1 MPELACPNCGRA
13 GSVPREKMNSRMVC
27 KKCHMVF
34 HMNSAGRAVLGEP
47 RVDPSKSGVTKSEK
61 SGFFKAIEDAPIPT
75 LSSITELKDSLTGSS
90 LPIKPILIGLVAI
103 AIGWGTYSLLFGP
116 PESIADR
123 ATAIAQAF
131 ATDDLAYLKK
141 SATTDSVDDVV
152 LWFNANLPQMV
163 QARKEWNGGTP
174 VIQTTVVEEDRAM
187 RAGQVE
193 AFLYPPE
200 IAKRAKSISSSESAG
215 APIKPV
221 ELHLHFALEGGKWR
235 LNGKQMAR
243 AVAATLSR
251 DAMNAP
257 AP

>member
-1 MPELACPNCGRA
+1 
-13 GSVPREKMNSRMVC
+13 MVC

-47 RVDPSKSGVTKSEK
+47 RVDPSKSGIQKSEK
-61 SGFFKAIEDAPIPT
+61 SGFFKAIEDAPIPK
-75 LSSITELKDSLTGSS
+75 LSSITELKDSLGGTS

-123 ATAIAQAF
+123 STAIAQAF

-141 SATTDSVDDVV
+141 SATSDSVDDIV
-152 LWFNANLPQMV
+152 LWFNANLPQVV
-163 QARKEWNGGTP
+163 QARKEWKGGTP
-174 VIQTTVVEEDRAM
+174 DVRTTVVEEDRAM
-187 RAGQVE
+187 RTGQVE
-193 AFLYPPE
+193 AFLFPPKAAAHARE
-200 IAKRAKSISSSESAG
+200 IETAG

-243 AVAATLSR
+243 TVPPTVSPDAA
-251 DAMNAP
+251 P
-257 AP
+257 